1 MEVLPLARGFHRGG
15 RDGKRVHQVRGP
27 FPSLPSLPLR
37 PKKIS
42 SSLPGSPRL
51 WRGFSWLSSD
61 DFGVSR

>member
-1 MEVLPLARGFHRGG
+1 MESGYIRSG
-15 RDGKRVHQVRGP
+15 GP

-51 WRGFSWLSSD
+51 WRGFSWLSRD